1 MARYSRFTFLCSV
14 DERQAIADLA
24 ARLQR
29 SQSDAVRFVV
39 IEAARQLSQPQADTD
54 QALPM
59 QSAAQEIKRE
69 ELNVTR
75 YTPDH
80 PTSRPYSY

>member
-1 MARYSRFTFLCSV
+1 MVRYTRFTFLCNL

-39 IEAARQLSQPQADTD
+39 IEAAKQLTQAATVSDLSMPT
-54 QALPM
+54 
-59 QSAAQEIKRE
+59 QEIEQE
-69 ELNVTR
+69 EKHVTE
-75 YTPDH
+75 
-80 PTSRPYSY
+80 

>member
-1 MARYSRFTFLCSV
+1 MARYSRFTFLCDL

-39 IEAARQLSQPQADTD
+39 IEAARQLSQAQTD
-54 QALPM
+54 PDPAHIDALPM
-59 QSAAQEIKRE
+59 QAQRSKRE
-69 ELNVTR
+69 ISNAN
-75 YTPDH
+75 H
-80 PTSRPYSY
+80 